1 MDVETPIHFYRDN
14 RRVEEPI
21 HFATYR
27 QSRGPKPRN
36 KPLHLTPSHFR
47 RQQCST
53 RSYIGKKPQVSHRSH
68 IAVEMA
74 QPEPGPLTESL
85 FHCFTFW
92 GTTSVLLGCF
102 CLFLGG
108 AVVVLCCWLTGHP
121 PFLHLG
127 CTRSSFIQDCH
138 HRHDEHS
145 TGAKKNIFFYSSYR
159 ARSRL

>member
-74 QPEPGPLTESL
+74 QPSNYHKPLNLGFQNYVRGRSSL
-85 FHCFTFW
+85 GSCFAF
-92 GTTSVLLGCF
+92 SAFVEDIQF
-102 CLFLGG
+102 FI
-108 AVVVLCCWLTGHP
+108 
-121 PFLHLG
+121 LHLFSNNLRIVDRPQ
-127 CTRSSFIQDCH
+127 TF
-138 HRHDEHS
+138 
-145 TGAKKNIFFYSSYR
+145 
-159 ARSRL
+159 